1 MLQESFH
8 SKANPNSKAKKI
20 FLPES
25 WNALWRSTISENSK
39 DGDQKLLTKI
49 TWIRGRLVIS

>member
-8 SKANPNSKAKKI
+8 SKANPNSEAKKI

-39 DGDQKLLTKI
+39 DGVQKLLTEI
-49 TWIRGRLVIS
+49 T